1 MKIHRRSQQK
11 SQAIALRPECLKA
24 LAGMQSVAA
33 YEKGSR
39 LFRQGQ
45 PAHGV
50 YILQTGRAQIVV
62 EPNGH
67 SELPLRVAG
76 PGYLLG
82 LPSAIRNEP
91 YDLSA
96 RLLDDAQVGFIHRDE
111 LLPFLQSDCELCFH
125 VVQILGQEVDS
136 AFGVLRAARRGQG
149 LGLRNIA

>member
-1 MKIHRRSQQK
+1 MNSHRRSQQK
-11 SQAIALRPECLKA
+11 AQAIALRPECLKA
-24 LAGMQSVAA
+24 LAGMQSVAT
-33 YEKGSR
+33 YEKGST

-50 YILQTGRAQIVV
+50 YVLQTGRAQLAV

-96 RLLDDAQVGFIHRDE
+96 RLLEDAQVGFVHRDD
-111 LLPFLQSDCELCFH
+111 LLPFLQSDCDLCFH
-125 VVQILGQEVDS
+125 VVEILGHEVDS
-136 AFGVLRAARRGQG
+136 AFGILRAARRGRP
-149 LGLRNIA
+149 LAMRNIA

>member
-1 MKIHRRSQQK
+1 MTFHRRPQHK
-11 SQAIALRPECLKA
+11 AQAIALRPECLKA

-33 YEKGSR
+33 YEKGST

-50 YILQTGRAQIVV
+50 YVLQSGRAQLVV
-62 EPNGH
+62 QPNSH
-67 SELPLRVAG
+67 TELSLRLAG

-96 RLLDDAQVGFIHRDE
+96 RLLEDAQVGFIHRDT
-111 LLPFLQSDCELCFH
+111 LLPFLQSDCDLCFH
-125 VVQILGQEVDS
+125 VVEMLGHEVDS
-136 AFGVLRAARRGQG
+136 AFGILRAARRGQG
-149 LGLRNIA
+149 LGMRNIA